1 MPSSFWN
8 NSQIRIT
15 RTADDLM
22 TIIQE
27 KRSLVKSDQSLLV
40 AISGIDGSGKGYV
53 TEKITTEINKQ
64 DSKAIAINIDPWLNP
79 PEQRCSAKNSG
90 EYFYHHAF
98 PFDDLFEQLIYPL
111 QNQRAIYLKKTLTGQ
126 FGIPF
131 EQIYDFQDVD
141 IILLE
146 GIFLLRRTLRANYDL
161 AFWIEC
167 SFETALAR
175 ALQRNQENLSPQA
188 IVDDYNTI
196 YFPAQRFHFMVDQP
210 KSSVDAIYINDWRA

>member
-1 MPSSFWN
+1 MSSSFWS
-8 NSQIRIT
+8 NSQITI
-15 RTADDLM
+15 APKVNDLVTM
-22 TIIQE
+22 IQE
-27 KRSLVKSDQSLLV
+27 KRSRFESARSLLV

-53 TEKITTEINKQ
+53 TEKITTEINRQ
-64 DSKAIAINIDPWLNP
+64 GLKAISINIDSWLNR
-79 PEQRCSAKNSG
+79 PEKRYSANNPG
-90 EYFYHHAF
+90 EHFYHHAF
-98 PFDDLFEQLIYPL
+98 PFEDLFEQLIYPL

-131 EQIYDFQDVD
+131 EQIYNFQNVDV
-141 IILLE
+141 ILLE
-146 GIFLLRRTLRANYDL
+146 GIFLFRRTLRANYDL

-196 YFPAQRFHFMVDQP
+196 YFPAQRFHSKVDQP
-210 KSSVDAIYINDWRA
+210 KSFVDAIYINDWSA